1 MITLLII
8 LGIILGIILN
18 TILSHLVAKTGEKK
32 DVGYN
37 TVFWVSFLF
46 SPLIGLL
53 LSIASPNN
61 PEKVSNRWYRNI
73 NRWYRNIENSNEDTS
88 VKIAPENN
96 PKTYEDTVIKII
108 LYASVAIFIFYV
120 LWNS

>member
-1 MITLLII
+1 MITLL
-8 LGIILGIILN
+8 IILGIILN

-73 NRWYRNIENSNEDTS
+73 ENSNEDTS